1 MIWKNIEIH
10 NAAELVETDGGVT
23 WTRVPGEIRET
34 KNLHPQAVKRVF
46 TAPTPRIQ
54 ILSRSAAKEGDPW
67 RKK

>member
-1 MIWKNIEIH
+1 MSAVKKRRALLGLMIEVRAWL
-10 NAAELVETDGGVT
+10 AGT
-23 WTRVPGEIRET
+23 GEIRET